1 VPALP
6 VKSEGAETV
15 EDIRS
20 LVEMETGGKGEIVR
34 IDGGEGMVKR
44 LWVLGVV
51 PGKRIEKVSSIIG
64 KGPVVIRLGQ
74 QEIALG
80 RGIAQRI
87 LVRVER

>member
-1 VPALP
+1 MDEVL
-6 VKSEGAETV
+6 
-15 EDIRS
+15 S
-20 LVEMETGGKGEIVR
+20 LAEMEMGSRGEIVR
-34 IDGGEGMVKR
+34 IDGGEGMVRR

-80 RGIAQRI
+80 RGVAQRI
-87 LVRVER
+87 LVKVER

>member
-1 VPALP
+1 LP

>member
-1 VPALP
+1 LP

-80 RGIAQRI
+80 RGIAQKI

>member
-1 VPALP
+1 MS
-6 VKSEGAETV
+6 KGCGHV
-15 EDIRS
+15 EEVLS
-20 LVEMETGGKGEIVR
+20 LAEMETGSRGEIVR
-34 IDGGEGMVKR
+34 IDGGEGTVRK

-51 PGKRIEKVSSIIG
+51 PGKKIEKVSSILG

-80 RGIAQRI
+80 RGVAQRI

>member
-1 VPALP
+1 

-15 EDIRS
+15 EEIRS

>member
-1 VPALP
+1 M
-6 VKSEGAETV
+6 

-34 IDGGEGMVKR
+34 IDGGEGMVRR

-87 LVRVER
+87 LVRVEH

>member
-1 VPALP
+1 

>member
-1 VPALP
+1 MPALP

-80 RGIAQRI
+80 RGIAQKI